1 MNPDPPNVCVVQ
13 ACSGETED
21 LVLQVNDKLT
31 GLSKDIKHSLGLY
44 SEKVLYEK
52 LSLVSGYLNLLA
64 RLQDQATFFHSK
76 VGLARKKPNPKNLP
90 IKKNVNPTPTS
101 EGFTYEPS
109 VKFFFF

>member
-76 VGLARKKPNPKNLP
+76 VGLARKKPSPKNLP
-90 IKKNVNPTPTS
+90 IKKLLTPNYKW
-101 EGFTYEPS
+101 GFYL
-109 VKFFFF
+109 